1 MHTHVYLCVLFQ
13 WDKAE
18 AGILAFEG
26 TGEEEGAKGLR
37 SS

>member
-1 MHTHVYLCVLFQ
+1 MHTRVHLCMLFK

-26 TGEEEGAKGLR
+26 TRAGEGAKGLR